1 MIQRNRARRVSRV
14 VALICA
20 TTLVA
25 AACGGDDD
33 DESDA
38 SDTAAPSADTA
49 APAADTTAPS
59 ADTAAPSAD
68 TTAPA
73 ADTTAPAADTT
84 APSADT
90 TAAPAVAD
98 KSPLLI
104 VGTFDIG
111 GPSPVPPAGADAVQ
125 AWADHINAQGGING
139 HPVEV
144 DIRDTK
150 GDAAAAQTL
159 TQELLAMDPI
169 LFLLNT
175 PSTEASQ
182 AELLGGSQVPVMG
195 VGYNPA
201 IWGGHI
207 AAFNLT
213 CSNDEGSPLPCGLAN
228 AFAVTTTP
236 GAVIDEQLYG
246 AQAAGA
252 TKVTSA
258 VCAEVD
264 SCSTSIPVFAATAAA
279 LGLEVVES
287 VKVSSTA
294 SDYSAECIGFMQ
306 EGVDFIQLSGGLG
319 LSLGVINSCKDQGY
333 EGIFGASAGSVH
345 GELIEFDDITLAGGL
360 HAFPW
365 WADDPLVQEYRDAM
379 AAGGVDEEGIAD
391 PTTTGIWSVLQL
403 FAKAQANLSDAPTGA
418 EAIENMYTIQDE
430 TLGGLIA
437 PVSYSP
443 DDPDRSR
450 DCFWPYVLEGGE
462 MSSPL
467 GGLAYQCSPPEE

>member
-1 MIQRNRARRVSRV
+1 MINRNRAPRVARA
-14 VALICA
+14 VALVA
-20 TTLVA
+20 AVSLVA
-25 AACGGDDD
+25 AACGGDDE
-33 DESDA
+33 ESDA
-38 SDTAAPSADTA
+38 SDTTAA
-49 APAADTTAPS
+49 APATTAAAPATTTAGTEAPDATTAP
-59 ADTAAPSAD
+59 ATTEAESAD

-73 ADTTAPAADTT
+73 AT
-84 APSADT
+84 
-90 TAAPAVAD
+90 AD

-104 VGTFDIG
+104 AGTFDTS
-111 GPSPVPPAGADAVQ
+111 GPSAQYPDMAKVVE
-125 AWADHINAQGGING
+125 AWADFINAKGGLNG

-144 DIRDTK
+144 EIQDTK
-150 GDAAAAQTL
+150 GDAAAAQSQ
-159 TQELLAMDPI
+159 TQELLAKNPI
-169 LFLLNT
+169 LFLLST

-182 AELLGGSQVPVMG
+182 AELLGAAEVPVMG

-213 CSNDEGSPLPCGLAN
+213 CSNDEGSQLPCGIPN

-279 LGLEVVES
+279 LGLEVTES
-287 VKVSSTA
+287 VKVSSA
-294 SDYSAECIGFMQ
+294 GGDYSAECIGFIQ
-306 EGVDFIQLSGGLG
+306 EGVDFIQLSGSAVMGDG
-319 LSLGVINSCKDQGY
+319 MINSCLDQGY

-345 GELIEFDDITLAGGL
+345 GALITRDDITLAGGL

-365 WADDPLVQEYRDAM
+365 WVDDPLVQEYRDAM
-379 AAGGVDEEGIAD
+379 AAGGVDEEGIND
-391 PTTTGIWSVLQL
+391 PTSTGLWSVLQL
-403 FAKAQANLSDAPTGA
+403 FAKAQANLSDDPTGA

-437 PVSYSP
+437 PVTYSA
-443 DDPDRSR
+443 DNPDRSR
-450 DCFWPYVLEGGE
+450 DCFWPFILQDGE
-462 MSSPL
+462 LTAPA
-467 GGLAYQCSPPEE
+467 GGLAYQCSPPEA